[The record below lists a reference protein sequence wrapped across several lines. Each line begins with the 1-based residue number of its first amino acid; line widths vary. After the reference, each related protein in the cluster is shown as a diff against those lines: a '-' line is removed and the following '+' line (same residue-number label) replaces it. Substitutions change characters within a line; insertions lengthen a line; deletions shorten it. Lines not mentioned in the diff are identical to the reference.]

1 MKNVLVQIGEH
12 IVSISSTSEKL
23 MDWIK
28 THFQIAEGNHV
39 AKIKSPNLSIHIEG
53 NYGVSFV
60 DYNVEICSDSDKI
73 TYQRAD
79 YLINV
84 NSIYNEATISVY
96 DELALKHALHN
107 LYSAFIIH
115 NRWGLLIH
123 SSCVDHEG
131 KAYLFSGQSG
141 AGKSTVA
148 KLSAPRPL
156 LSDEATI
163 VKIDENEIRVFDSP
177 FRSELTTSYA
187 YQSCHLSSI
196 YLLIQSLDVKALP
209 VKKSDAMLG
218 IMDKVFYWHHDSL
231 ETAKL
236 LDMCKQLVDKIPVYK
251 MYFQKN
257 DSFWEL
263 IS

>member
-1 MKNVLVQIGEH
+1 MENIFVQIGEH
-12 IVSISSTSEKL
+12 TVSISSTSEKL

-28 THFQIAEGNHV
+28 IHFQIVERNHD
-39 AKIKSPNLSIHIEG
+39 AKINLLDLSIHIKD
-53 NYGVSFV
+53 NYGVPFV

-73 TYQRAD
+73 TYRRAD
-79 YLINV
+79 YLIDV
-84 NSIYNEATISVY
+84 NSTYNEATISVY

-123 SSCVDHEG
+123 SSCVDHQGE
-131 KAYLFSGQSG
+131 AYLFSGQSG

-163 VKIDENEIRVFDSP
+163 VKIDENEIKVFDSP
-177 FRSELTTSYA
+177 FRSELTTSYGN
-187 YQSCHLSSI
+187 QSCHLSSI
-196 YLLIQSLDVKALP
+196 YFLIQSLDVKALP

-218 IMDKVFYWHHDSL
+218 IMDKIFYWHHDSV
-231 ETAKL
+231 ETTKL
-236 LDMCKQLVDKIPVYK
+236 LSMCKQLVEKVPVYN